1 MRQYDR
7 LDEQP
12 WWTPLTRLW
21 CGAAVL
27 GIGASLWA
35 FWLTYDDARDRA
47 ASERQIAEACGG
59 LVSGEDLMDLRGGMV
74 RAKPDTSRE
83 VDPQY
88 PPGVCRIYRVPE
100 PGKSDG
106 LLTLA
111 LRTISETTPLHSVG
125 DDIGSEPFDY
135 FGHEEQAEDEGDVTR
150 QADRTEGQPLG
161 DGTLGVYG
169 ADFVTVRADCAP
181 AASDSVP
188 DLLTVTAR
196 ADYEEVSDEDVS
208 RLADI
213 THKAA
218 AAAAGELGCD
228 VRLRALP
235 TNLDPVSRTLK
246 TATAAHDSCAWYSR
260 YIKHSGRGHLP
271 DRALEVPTASRS
283 TEEPCLLAVSPAAVR
298 AMRNLT
304 GEGLKYADSA
314 LTHFPWWMRT
324 VSYFGPDARSVGYDD
339 AFNGDGHLE
348 AGTAGINEGAE
359 VLWASST
366 CQGKPALH
374 TLTISYTYGLVILD
388 RAKSLFRAYVDDI
401 AERRDCMDVR
411 FPTDK
416 DFDGH

>member
-1 MRQYDR
+1 MTAPDAAAGAAGGSRETRERMRQYDR

-12 WWTPLTRLW
+12 GRTWLTRLW

-27 GIGASLWA
+27 GIGASVWA
-35 FWLTYDDARDRA
+35 FWLTYDDTRDRA

-59 LVSGEDLMDLRGGMV
+59 LLPGEDVMDLRGGMV
-74 RAKPDTSRE
+74 RAEPDGRE

-111 LRTISETTPLHSVG
+111 LRTSSDTTPLHSVG
-125 DDIGSEPFDY
+125 DAIGSEPFDY
-135 FGHEEQAEDEGDVTR
+135 FGREEKNEDEGDVTR
-150 QADRTEGQPLG
+150 RADRTVGQPLG

-196 ADYEEVSDEDVS
+196 ADYEEVSDEDLS

-213 THKAA
+213 THKAVA
-218 AAAAGELGCD
+218 AAVGELGCD

-235 TNLDPVSRTLK
+235 ADLDPVSRTLK
-246 TATAAHDSCAWYSR
+246 SATAAHDSCAWYSR
-260 YIKHSGRGHLP
+260 YIKNSGRGHLP
-271 DRALEVPTASRS
+271 DRVLEVPTASRS
-283 TEEPCLLAVSPAAVR
+283 TEEPCLLAVSPGAVR

-304 GEGLKYADSA
+304 EEGLN
-314 LTHFPWWMRT
+314 TRT
-324 VSYFGPDARSVGYDD
+324 ARSRIPLGGCGPSRTS
-339 AFNGDGHLE
+339 ARMRARSATTTLAMATSSSKPGRQ
-348 AGTAGINEGAE
+348 
-359 VLWASST
+359 ASTKARRS
-366 CQGKPALH
+366 CGLPPPVRA
-374 TLTISYTYGLVILD
+374 SPPYT
-388 RAKSLFRAYVDDI
+388 
-401 AERRDCMDVR
+401 
-411 FPTDK
+411 P
-416 DFDGH
+416 